1 MKRANDYE
9 GYPVTKP
16 LYDAELYILTA
27 VSVAVLLGWYV
38 CTLMLY
44 DWGIDLF

>member
-1 MKRANDYE
+1 MSKRDEYQTT
-9 GYPVTKP
+9 VP
-16 LYDAELYILTA
+16 LCDTELYILTA